1 MRAVSKKKK
10 KINKYLKEHAQVGFN
25 RPRSVLFSYWNSNYS
40 GWKARLEKVKLF
52 GLTQKTKLL
61 LLLLF

>member
-1 MRAVSKKKK
+1 
-10 KINKYLKEHAQVGFN
+10 
-25 RPRSVLFSYWNSNYS
+25 LFSYWNSNYS